1 MDVRKKNAP
10 RDHGIWTQR
19 APQAVDFSA
28 PAQPTRGV
36 FRASTIS
43 VLSDAR
49 ILVADDDPLLLE
61 AVAEALS
68 GLGARVTRAATG
80 AELVDEL
87 AAAGP
92 FDLVVT
98 DVAMPW
104 MSGLTAMRAAR
115 TAGLGTAV
123 IVMTARQDEQIPAQ
137 VRALGRNAVLLRKP
151 FGLDELEKIVSKLL
165 TRLNPA
171 TAATD
176 V

>member
-1 MDVRKKNAP
+1 MVDSGAPPHRVR
-10 RDHGIWTQR
+10 GL
-19 APQAVDFSA
+19 
-28 PAQPTRGV
+28 
-36 FRASTIS
+36 FRASTNN

-61 AVAEALS
+61 AVADALT

-123 IVMTARQDEQIPAQ
+123 IVMTARQEEQIPAQ

-151 FGLDELEKIVSKLL
+151 FGLDELEKIASKLL
-165 TRLNPA
+165 ARLKPA
-171 TAATD
+171 SSAATD

>member
-1 MDVRKKNAP
+1 MP
-10 RDHGIWTQR
+10 RVDHRISTPR
-19 APQAVDFSA
+19 APLAVESTA
-28 PAQPTRGV
+28 LSWQMRGV
-36 FRASTIS
+36 FRASFMS

-49 ILVADDDPLLLE
+49 ILVADDDPLLLD
-61 AVAEALS
+61 AVADALT
-68 GLGARVTRAATG
+68 GLGARVTRAGTG
-80 AELVDEL
+80 AELIDEL

-123 IVMTARQDEQIPAQ
+123 IVMTARQDEQIPSQ

-151 FGLDELEKIVSKLL
+151 FGLDELEKVASKLIESL
-165 TRLNPA
+165 KPA
-171 TAATD
+171 SAATD

>member
-1 MDVRKKNAP
+1 M
-10 RDHGIWTQR
+10 
-19 APQAVDFSA
+19 
-28 PAQPTRGV
+28 
-36 FRASTIS
+36 S

-61 AVAEALS
+61 AVADALT

-123 IVMTARQDEQIPAQ
+123 IVMTARQEEQIPAQ

-151 FGLDELEKIVSKLL
+151 FGLDELEKIALKLL
-165 TRLNPA
+165 ARLKPA
-171 TAATD
+171 SSAATD